1 MSRFSSLSVSTGV
14 LIVAGLLALSG
25 CSSDAAAGGSAAAPA
40 ANGGDASELSL
51 ADTKS
56 PVQFI
61 RNEAAARLPLP
72 TLEEIA
78 ELTDTAESCSADD
91 PNMLSWQSSVYMT
104 IASKSASRTG
114 NIFGNLIMTF
124 TNDGWEASEWDDEDV
139 SLSSV
144 LTSTES
150 VATVEVSAEKDADDD
165 GKDASITIAVNG
177 PCVATDGPDSD
188 EVTTLEAHD

>member
-1 MSRFSSLSVSTGV
+1 MRWSTVRCARSRAKVLVMSRFSSLSVSGGV
-14 LIVAGLLALSG
+14 LLVAGLLVLSG
-25 CSSDAAAGGSAAAPA
+25 CSSDAAVSGSDAVPA
-40 ANGGDASELSL
+40 ANGADASELSL

-114 NIFGNLIMTF
+114 NIFSNLIMTF
-124 TNDGWEASEWDDEDV
+124 TNDGWRQASG
-139 SLSSV
+139 
-144 LTSTES
+144 TTRPCR
-150 VATVEVSAEKDADDD
+150 SA
-165 GKDASITIAVNG
+165 
-177 PCVATDGPDSD
+177 PC
-188 EVTTLEAHD
+188 